1 MVAALASFGVM
12 VSVMN
17 LSGYVVVEHHHHA
30 QSSVFPMIG
39 AHVLGM
45 YALVLFVGALID
57 RIGRGPALG
66 GGLLVMAVST
76 LGLMWFDSVFA
87 TAVLLFGLGV
97 GWNLSFVAATTQLVD
112 LTSASRARQA
122 DRLQRSALGIV
133 RRVAR
138 TARRLRAGLDRRG
151 RPGHRRDGD
160 RGGPGVLAAAAAG
173 YQRTL
178 NLKSRL

>member
-1 MVAALASFGVM
+1 MLAALASFGVM

-30 QSSVFPMIG
+30 QSDIFPVIG

-66 GGLLVMAVST
+66 GGLCVMAVST
-76 LGLMWFDSVFA
+76 FGLMFFDSVFA

-97 GWNLSFVAATTQLVD
+97 GWNLSFVAATAQMAD
-112 LTSASRARQA
+112 LTSASERGRLSASTTCSPPCSARRSRCSA
-122 DRLQRSALGIV
+122 DSRWTRSGSPRWRSA
-133 RRVAR
+133 RR
-138 TARRLRAGLDRRG
+138 
-151 RPGHRRDGD
+151 
-160 RGGPGVLAAAAAG
+160 
-173 YQRTL
+173 
-178 NLKSRL
+178 